1 MAKRRADQTFS
12 AGLGSHFTSPLKK
25 RDKKKS
31 GIFVRAPLQDMKRK
45 HLLAK
50 LALLQ
55 EPPTTALDAT
65 QSFPIAPDD
74 GEMVDGMV
82 EVEDPPPNDQDVVD
96 AANEA
101 RRTHRRIV
109 PNEAGIRLYNKWI
122 ELLPHLVDPF
132 LAYITLSTGSPIA
145 PVNALHSE
153 CIKMCLK
160 SSTQILCL
168 YFDRMVFFPALSSQL
183 TFVM

>member
-1 MAKRRADQTFS
+1 MAKRRANQTFS

-31 GIFVRAPLQDMKRK
+31 SVFVRAPLQDMKRK

-50 LALLQ
+50 LALLRD
-55 EPPTTALDAT
+55 PPTIASDAS

-74 GEMVDGMV
+74 GEMVDGILEV
-82 EVEDPPPNDQDVVD
+82 EANVEDPLQNDQDMVD
-96 AANEA
+96 IADEA
-101 RRTHRRIV
+101 RQTRRRIV
-109 PNEAGIRLYNKWI
+109 PNEAGIRLYNKWT

-132 LAYITLSTGSPIA
+132 LAYITFSTGSPIV
-145 PVNALHSE
+145 PVNNLDSKCAQV
-153 CIKMCLK
+153 CVK

-168 YFDRMVFFPALSSQL
+168 YFDRRVFIPALSS
-183 TFVM
+183 

>member
-1 MAKRRADQTFS
+1 MAKRRTDQTFS
-12 AGLGSHFTSPLKK
+12 TGLGSHFTSPLKK

-101 RRTHRRIV
+101 RRIHRRIV

-122 ELLPHLVDPF
+122 ELLPLVDPF